1 MVNGYHESHHI
12 SSIYSKREE
21 HFSVWLGHLIQMT
34 HFQIRMKRMTSFK
47 ACYNE
52 KEPFAVMQKENN
64 VRFSENSLQS
74 CSLSAA
80 ERQHFPSSGR
90 LVGSSICFFAW
101 RQHDEGFLETDGNC
115 LFTF

>member
-1 MVNGYHESHHI
+1 
-12 SSIYSKREE
+12 
-21 HFSVWLGHLIQMT
+21 MT
-34 HFQIRMKRMTSFK
+34 PFK